1 MEGKRIT
8 RKRLSDYAR
17 YLHQAERSPGTIEN
31 YLRHAEAFACW
42 LDHRPVT
49 KELASRWKEH
59 LLKEGYAPVFIN
71 AMLAA
76 INGLFSFLGWEGYKV
91 KFLKIQ
97 RKTFRE
103 PARELTRPEYNR
115 LLKAA
120 QSQGRERL
128 ALLMEALCSTGIRV
142 GEVKYLTVEAARAGR
157 ADIRMKGKFR
167 TILLS
172 GRLCMKLLKY
182 AKKQKTESGEIFI
195 TRNGKSLSRRQIWEE
210 LKRLCA
216 DAKVKSS
223 KVFPHNFRHL
233 FAATYYRAYKDI
245 VKLADVLGHCS
256 IETTRIYLAAS
267 GTEHVRQ
274 WNEALAYLFAA
285 PEEMTAQLAKEQLL
299 KLLHEKKS

>member
-1 MEGKRIT
+1 MFALEKAFIRQRSSGSGGYT
-8 RKRLSDYAR
+8 YGRKTHYKEAATR

-59 LLKEGYAPVFIN
+59 LLKEGYAPVSIN

-128 ALLMEALCSTGIRV
+128 ALLM
-142 GEVKYLTVEAARAGR
+142 
-157 ADIRMKGKFR
+157 
-167 TILLS
+167 
-172 GRLCMKLLKY
+172 
-182 AKKQKTESGEIFI
+182 
-195 TRNGKSLSRRQIWEE
+195 
-210 LKRLCA
+210 
-216 DAKVKSS
+216 
-223 KVFPHNFRHL
+223 
-233 FAATYYRAYKDI
+233 
-245 VKLADVLGHCS
+245 ADVLGHCS

-274 WNEALAYLFAA
+274 LERLGLV
-285 PEEMTAQLAKEQLL
+285 
-299 KLLHEKKS
+299 S

>member
-1 MEGKRIT
+1 MEEKRIT
-8 RKRLSDYAR
+8 RKRLLDYTR
-17 YLHQAERSPGTIEN
+17 YFHQAERSPGTIEN

-59 LLKEGYAPVFIN
+59 LLKEGYAPVSIN

-128 ALLMEALCSTGIRV
+128 ALLM
-142 GEVKYLTVEAARAGR
+142 
-157 ADIRMKGKFR
+157 
-167 TILLS
+167 
-172 GRLCMKLLKY
+172 
-182 AKKQKTESGEIFI
+182 
-195 TRNGKSLSRRQIWEE
+195 
-210 LKRLCA
+210 
-216 DAKVKSS
+216 
-223 KVFPHNFRHL
+223 
-233 FAATYYRAYKDI
+233 
-245 VKLADVLGHCS
+245 ADVLGHCS

-274 WNEALAYLFAA
+274 LERLGLV
-285 PEEMTAQLAKEQLL
+285 
-299 KLLHEKKS
+299 S